1 MIIDID
7 FLQQSRSERKY
18 SGEKLRGGATTN
30 VQSELPNVQEPNLH
44 VRIRNW
50 DVSGMLL
57 SRQLLTAK
65 SHPNYKEVVSYA
77 TGILSK
83 MDI

>member
-1 MIIDID
+1 M
-7 FLQQSRSERKY
+7 
-18 SGEKLRGGATTN
+18 
-30 VQSELPNVQEPNLH
+30 QSELPNVQEPNLH

-65 SHPNYKEVVSYA
+65 SHPNYKSCQLRNWDSVQDGHLRTV
-77 TGILSK
+77 
-83 MDI
+83 D